1 MVKRMAKVYL
11 WNKMVQPMRAN
22 SSMITNKVLEFLSIQ
37 TVISTRETGL
47 KISDKELEFLD
58 KPMGLHTKAIGQMT
72 NKKVLERQTGE
83 MDQIIRDTTRLAI
96 AMGKAL
102 IDMQMDQSM
111 KEASKTTMLTAMEFS
126 LM

>member
-1 MVKRMAKVYL
+1 MKVYL
-11 WNKMVQPMRAN
+11 CNKMVQLMRAN

-37 TVISTRETGL
+37 TVISFKVTGL
-47 KISDKELEFLD
+47 KINDKELEFSD
-58 KPMGLHTKAIGQMT
+58 KSMGRHMKAIGLMT
-72 NKKVLERQTGE
+72 NKKVLERLTGK
-83 MDQIIRDTTRLAI
+83 MAQITRVTTKPVI
-96 AMGKAL
+96 AMDKAL

>member
-11 WNKMVQPMRAN
+11 WNKMVQLMRAN
-22 SSMITNKVLEFLSIQ
+22 SSMITNKVLGFLSIQ
-37 TVISTRETGL
+37 TVISIKETGL
-47 KISDKELEFLD
+47 KISDKELEFSD

-72 NKKVLERQTGE
+72 SKRVLERLTGE

-96 AMGKAL
+96 ATGKAL
-102 IDMQMDQSM
+102 TGTRTDQSM
-111 KEASKTTMLTAMEFS
+111 KEASKTTMLTDMVFS